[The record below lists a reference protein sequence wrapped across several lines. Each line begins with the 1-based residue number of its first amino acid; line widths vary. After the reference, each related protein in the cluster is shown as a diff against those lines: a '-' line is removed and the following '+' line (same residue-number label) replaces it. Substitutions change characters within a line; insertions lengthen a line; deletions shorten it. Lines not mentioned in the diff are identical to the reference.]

1 MKKDLLIKKKKEMKF
16 DENFPMLCS
25 YNLIFASNIGK
36 VCVGREDVSFNP
48 RSNVDEYG
56 YWTCLYSLNN
66 GKTLSVIL
74 VHPYNVEKEFINL
87 IYDSL
92 IEVINYIKDDK

>member
-1 MKKDLLIKKKKEMKF
+1 M
-16 DENFPMLCS
+16 
-25 YNLIFASNIGK
+25 
-36 VCVGREDVSFNP
+36 
-48 RSNVDEYG
+48 
-56 YWTCLYSLNN
+56 LYSLNN

-92 IEVINYIKDDK
+92 IEVINFIKDDK